1 MNMLSRPHPALVPTL
16 TEVIEVGGDDQ
27 PPSASAMPGTATEVL
42 PVQAMVPDGGAV
54 QEGQLVQRVL
64 TDVQRQIDSMLEF
77 RLREALAPVL
87 ARHSEAIVRD
97 PEVTVNGHNATRS
110 AKAQFTYTYT
120 VQANDPL
127 GPAFIEIS
135 GQDAAGNLGAGQSS
149 SVFTV
154 VPPSPHVPLIAWPLA
169 ASLAA
174 ASLVFKRRQ
183 RG

>member
-97 PEVTVNGHNATRS
+97 LKEDLARTMRDVVARSVAQEV
-110 AKAQFTYTYT
+110 AK
-120 VQANDPL
+120 L
-127 GPAFIEIS
+127 
-135 GQDAAGNLGAGQSS
+135 
-149 SVFTV
+149 
-154 VPPSPHVPLIAWPLA
+154 
-169 ASLAA
+169 
-174 ASLVFKRRQ
+174 RQ
-183 RG
+183 R

>member
-42 PVQAMVPDGGAV
+42 PVQAMAPDGGAV

-97 PEVTVNGHNATRS
+97 LKEDLARTMRDVVARSVAQEV
-110 AKAQFTYTYT
+110 AK
-120 VQANDPL
+120 L
-127 GPAFIEIS
+127 
-135 GQDAAGNLGAGQSS
+135 
-149 SVFTV
+149 
-154 VPPSPHVPLIAWPLA
+154 
-169 ASLAA
+169 
-174 ASLVFKRRQ
+174 RQ
-183 RG
+183 R